1 MKNTMNKISAALLA
15 SLLAVAGVASAQTSG
30 DGIVM
35 THDRAV
41 AAQIEQHAR
50 DVQARPASEQDV
62 DAPVEKLDQKPAH
75 EHHGHR
81 KAAKPGKALDRHSH
95 KHAHKHAHA

>member
-1 MKNTMNKISAALLA
+1 MNKISAALLA

-50 DVQARPASEQDV
+50 DVQARPAIEQDV
-62 DAPVEKLDQKPAH
+62 DAPAEKLDQKSVH
-75 EHHGHR
+75 EHHGYR
-81 KAAKPGKALDRHSH
+81 KAAKPGKAHNKHSH
-95 KHAHKHAHA
+95 KHTHKLAHK